1 MQVSEQ
7 IKEAIG
13 SQSNADAILWLDEKT
28 SILET
33 DKNVKD
39 LYMSYS
45 LLASK
50 FDKNISVKFEG
61 EISGALSYL
70 DSHNANLLEAA
81 RIYLLAKVLEIDDAF
96 YGPKVANIIQVAD
109 TTELETFLKYLV
121 LLPKPEMYKSTAVE
135 ALRTNISV
143 IFDAITLNNPYPAKY
158 FNDQQWNQMYLKAAF
173 MERDLSQ
180 IQSVDERANADLA
193 RIISDYAHERW
204 AASRKIDPMFW
215 RPVSKFL
222 NDTLLK
228 DMQRLLGSEDVY
240 ENRAG
245 ALCCYYSE
253 NKEALKL
260 LEPYNNLKT
269 EIETNKLTW
278 NTLKK

>member
-7 IKEAIG
+7 IKGALV

-28 SILET
+28 SKLET
-33 DKNVKD
+33 DKNVRD

-50 FDKNISVKFEG
+50 FDKNIPLKFKG
-61 EISGALSYL
+61 EVSGALSYL

-81 RIYLLAKVLEIDDAF
+81 RIYLLAKVLEIDDEF

-109 TTELETFLKYLV
+109 TTELETFLKFLM
-121 LLPKPEMYKSTAVE
+121 LLSKPETYKSTAVE

-215 RPVSKFL
+215 RPVSRFL
-222 NDTLLK
+222 NQTLLN
-228 DMQRLLGSEDVY
+228 DMRRLLGSEDLY

-245 ALCCYYSE
+245 ALSCYYSE

-260 LEPYNNLKT
+260 LEGHEDLKK
-269 EIETNKLTW
+269 EIEINKLTW
-278 NTLKK
+278 NTLKN